1 MIVAVEGMDGVGKT
15 TLAKSIEKDL
25 SFEYIKDPLKELF
38 EVNDEHLIK
47 ISNKIFNSKD
57 DRLISWYLGLGD
69 SYALSKYQDKDIV
82 MDRHILLNYFWN
94 GNENTEK
101 IFETLIDMFGR
112 PDLTILLQATPATRI
127 RRIEE
132 RNPNDPDLQKQT
144 MREYGYDKMI
154 EFLDKY
160 KYNYVVIDTDEL
172 SKEETLEECK
182 KKIKEYRET
191 KKIWYNH

>member
-132 RNPNDPDLQKQT
+132 RNPNDPDLQKPI

-191 KKIWYNH
+191 KKI

>member
-1 MIVAVEGMDGVGKT
+1 MIIAVEGMDGVGKT
-15 TLAKSIEKDL
+15 TVAKSIEKDL
-25 SFEYIKDPLKELF
+25 SFKYVKDPLKELF
-38 EVNDEHLIK
+38 EIDDEHLIK

-112 PDLTILLQATPATRI
+112 PDLTILLQATPATRR

-172 SKEETLEECK
+172 SEEETLEECK

-191 KKIWYNH
+191 KKI

>member
-47 ISNKIFNSKD
+47 ISEKIFNSKD
-57 DRLISWYLGLGD
+57 DKLISWYVGLGD
-69 SYALSKYQDKDIV
+69 SYALSKYKNKDII

-94 GNENTEK
+94 GNMNTEK

-112 PDLTILLQATPATRI
+112 PDLVILLRATPSTRMK
-127 RRIEE
+127 RIKD
-132 RNPNDPDLQKQT
+132 RNPNDPDLQKPI

-191 KKIWYNH
+191 KKI

>member
-191 KKIWYNH
+191 KKI